1 MMVQPLLYHL
11 GMLTEE
17 SLAVLNR
24 VGRALADP
32 SRAQIMLSL
41 LDGPAYPAALAT
53 RWGQSRANVSNHLA
67 CLRGCGLVT
76 ATRDGRRVSY
86 ELADPALAHALRD
99 LVQLV
104 LRVDQSAACLPS
116 PASGDACCEAS

>member
-1 MMVQPLLYHL
+1 MLYDSGVVADDSL
-11 GMLTEE
+11 GVLT
-17 SLAVLNR
+17 R

-32 SRAQIMLSL
+32 SRARIMLTL
-41 LDGPAYPAALAT
+41 LDGPAYPGALAE

-76 ATRDGRRVSY
+76 ATRHGRRVSY

-99 LVQLV
+99 LVGLV
-104 LRVDQSAACLPS
+104 LAVDRSVACPPAADL
-116 PASGDACCEAS
+116 SGVVLREVS

>member
-1 MMVQPLLYHL
+1 VLYDSRVAN
-11 GMLTEE
+11 E
-17 SLAVLNR
+17 SLEVLTR

-32 SRAQIMLSL
+32 SRAQIMLTL
-41 LDGPAYPAALAT
+41 LDGPTYPGVLAA

-76 ATRDGRRVSY
+76 ATRQGRRVSY

-99 LVQLV
+99 LVDLV
-104 LRVDQSAACLPS
+104 LEVDRSVACQPAAD
-116 PASGDACCEAS
+116 ASGASLREVS

>member
-1 MMVQPLLYHL
+1 MRVD
-11 GMLTEE
+11 E
-17 SLAVLNR
+17 SLDVLNR

-41 LDGPAYPAALAT
+41 VEGPAYPGALAV

-76 ATRDGRRVSY
+76 STRDGRRVSY

-99 LVQLV
+99 MVDLV
-104 LRVDQSAACLPS
+104 LEVDRSALCPSAAAMP
-116 PASGDACCEAS
+116 GDACCEVS

>member
-1 MMVQPLLYHL
+1 MLYDPRVAVD
-11 GMLTEE
+11 E
-17 SLAVLNR
+17 SLEVLTR

-32 SRAQIMLSL
+32 SRAQIMLTL
-41 LDGPAYPAALAT
+41 LDGPAYPGALAA

-76 ATRDGRRVSY
+76 ATREGRRVSY

-99 LVQLV
+99 LVDLV
-104 LRVDQSAACLPS
+104 LEVDRSVACQPAQDLTGAAY
-116 PASGDACCEAS
+116 CEVS

>member
-1 MMVQPLLYHL
+1 MVAD
-11 GMLTEE
+11 E
-17 SLAVLNR
+17 SLDVLTR

-32 SRAQIMLSL
+32 SRAQILLTL
-41 LDGPAYPAALAT
+41 LDGPAYPGVLAA

-76 ATRDGRRVSY
+76 GTRDGRRVSY

-99 LVQLV
+99 LVTLV
-104 LRVDQSAACLPS
+104 LQVDRSVACQ
-116 PASGDACCEAS
+116 PAPTSLADQRREVS

>member
-1 MMVQPLLYHL
+1 MRIA
-11 GMLTEE
+11 E
-17 SLAVLNR
+17 SLDVLTR

-32 SRAQIMLSL
+32 SRAQIMLTL
-41 LDGPAYPAALAT
+41 LDGPTYPGALAA

-76 ATRDGRRVSY
+76 ATRDGRHVQY

-99 LVQLV
+99 LVHLV
-104 LRVDQSAACLPS
+104 LEVDRSVACLPG
-116 PASGDACCEAS
+116 PDASGDPSREVS

>member
-1 MMVQPLLYHL
+1 MLYAL
-11 GMLTEE
+11 AVVANE
-17 SLAVLNR
+17 SLGVLTR

-32 SRAQIMLSL
+32 SRAQIMLTL
-41 LDGPAYPAALAT
+41 LDGPAYPGALAA

-76 ATRDGRRVSY
+76 ATRQGRRVSY

-99 LVQLV
+99 LVDLV
-104 LRVDQSAACLPS
+104 LEVDRSVACQPV
-116 PASGDACCEAS
+116 PDASGAVFSEVS